1 MAQASSSVFPE
12 TNNGPIV
19 LLWSCLLFMAVKFR
33 SVFPV
38 KMKRTQDRKAVLNN
52 GIQKKRVLFEAFER
66 GSASAAVAPALDG
79 MNKAVRIRTGWKRDQ
94 NGWKG
99 DRLGCI
105 QTHGE
110 GDRSV
115 HMLSLACNDVALAF
129 FQICSAPDIYAF
141 YSFCLELRCSCFAS
155 HAHTVIPVLW
165 NIDEIGSIAERHWQS
180 KVEVMKSV
188 LYFPDMHKIQELH
201 SLVCASCY
209 AQYE

>member
-1 MAQASSSVFPE
+1 MCVCHLYPYLLRHFFPE
-12 TNNGPIV
+12 TNNGPIAF
-19 LLWSCLLFMAVKFR
+19 LLSCLLFMAVTFG
-33 SVFPV
+33 SVFSV

-79 MNKAVRIRTGWKRDQ
+79 MDTAVRIRTGWKLDQ

-129 FQICSAPDIYAF
+129 SIFVQFPTYMPFILF
-141 YSFCLELRCSCFAS
+141 
-155 HAHTVIPVLW
+155 VL
-165 NIDEIGSIAERHWQS
+165 S
-180 KVEVMKSV
+180 
-188 LYFPDMHKIQELH
+188 
-201 SLVCASCY
+201 
-209 AQYE
+209 